1 MKKVAFFAA
10 LAALLSACTEVE
22 KKQTEFG
29 TKLIEKVE
37 KTGDEI
43 VIPYQKWEL
52 PNGLTLVIHEDH
64 SDPIVHVDVTYHV
77 GSAREQLGR
86 SGFAHFYEHMMF
98 QGSDHVADEEH
109 IKTISAAG
117 GQMNGTTNS
126 DRTNYFETLPSNQ
139 LEVALWLEADRMGY
153 FLDAVTQEK
162 FEIQRATVKNE
173 RGQNYD
179 NRPYG
184 LVREK
189 VGQAL
194 YPYGH
199 PYSWSTIGYIDELNR
214 ATLDDLKN
222 FFLRWYG
229 PNNATLTVAGD
240 VNPEEVIAMTEKYFG
255 PIHRGP
261 EVEDVTLEKVTLD
274 EDRYISYED
283 NIRFPLIRFAFPTV
297 PNRHPDEAPLD
308 VLSEIMGGSK
318 SSIFYQKFIKPQIA
332 INAQVSHP
340 CQELAGQFEFT
351 VLPFPG
357 KTLAEMES
365 MIREVIDGFE
375 NYEISDDDLQRFKSQ
390 IEVQT
395 IQQISSVSG
404 KASMLA
410 MWETFEGNPNYI
422 GKDLERYKNVTKED
436 VMRVY
441 NQYIKGQN
449 AVVLSVYPK
458 GQPELKAQEDNFT
471 PVLTDSTYKADDSQ
485 FADLR
490 YVKGEDNFDRSI
502 KPTPS
507 ENPSIKLPDYWTQN
521 FDNGLEVI
529 GVKNDEVPT
538 FALRLAIK
546 AGHRFEDP
554 AKAGVASLTASL
566 LTESTEKYTTEELH
580 NKLDVLGS
588 SISASAN
595 SEEIIVNITGL
606 KKNLDETLEL
616 AQEVLF
622 RPKFSVDDF
631 NRLKNQQLEQIAN
644 QVTEPTVIANNTFK
658 KVLYGDDH
666 IMAIPTIGTM
676 ESVSSIDLAD
686 VTTFYE
692 NHLVPNVSRLVVVGD
707 VDETEIVAKLDFM
720 KSWEQKEVTFQEE
733 AALPALDQTKIYL
746 VNKTGAPQSEIR
758 IGYMALPYDATGEYY
773 KAKLMNFPLGGA
785 FNSRINLNLR
795 EDKGWTYGTHSYFSG
810 SNFVGPFTTGGGI
823 KGSATDSA
831 VVEYMKE
838 FKNYADNGVT
848 DEELSFVK
856 SSLGQSDA
864 LKYETNSQKAS
875 FIDQIL
881 KYDLEGNFIEKQ
893 NTILANITKDEI
905 NALAKKHLPY
915 DKMAIIVVGDK
926 ESIYPGLSKLNYEI
940 VNMNLGDELEAMKRN

>member
-1 MKKVAFFAA
+1 MMKRIAFFAA
-10 LAALLSACTEVE
+10 IVVLLSACTETVN
-22 KKQTEFG
+22 QTEFG

-37 KTGDEI
+37 KKGDEVI
-43 VIPYQKWEL
+43 IPYQKWEL
-52 PNGLTLVIHEDH
+52 PNGLTLIIHEDH

-109 IKTISAAG
+109 IKTVSAAG

-126 DRTNYFETLPSNQ
+126 DRTNYFETLPSSY
-139 LEVALWLEADRMGY
+139 LETALWLESDRMGY
-153 FLDAVTQEK
+153 FLDAVTQQK
-162 FEIQRATVKNE
+162 FEVQRATVKNE
-173 RGQNYD
+173 RGQSYD

-189 VGQAL
+189 VAQAL

-199 PYSWSTIGYIDELNR
+199 PYSWPTIGYLDELNR

-240 VNPEEVIAMTEKYFG
+240 VNPEEVIAMAEKYFG
-255 PIHRGP
+255 PINRGP
-261 EVEDVTLEKVTLD
+261 EVEDVTIEKVTLTGD
-274 EDRYISYED
+274 NYISYED
-283 NIRFPLIRFAFPTV
+283 NIRFPLIQFAFPTV

-357 KTLAEMES
+357 KTLAEMETL
-365 MIREVIDGFE
+365 IREVIEEFDS
-375 NYEISDDDLQRFKSQ
+375 YEISDDDLQRLKSQ
-390 IEVQT
+390 IEAQT
-395 IQQISSVSG
+395 IQQMSSVSG

-422 GKDLERYKNVTKED
+422 GKDLERYRNVTKED
-436 VMRVY
+436 VKRVY
-441 NQYIKGQN
+441 NQYIKGQH

-458 GQPELKAQEDNFT
+458 GQPELAAREDNFT
-471 PVLTDSTYKADDSQ
+471 PVLTDSTYKADDSE
-485 FADLR
+485 FAELK
-490 YVKGEDNFDRSI
+490 YVKGEDNFDRSK
-502 KPTPS
+502 KPAPGA
-507 ENPSIKLPDYWTQN
+507 NPTIKLPDYWTATL
-521 FDNGLEVI
+521 DNGLEVI
-529 GVKNDEVPT
+529 GAKNDEVPT
-538 FALRLAIK
+538 FAIRLAIK

-554 AKAGVASLTASL
+554 AKAGIASLTASL
-566 LTESTEKYTTEELH
+566 MTESTEKYTTEELH

-588 SISASAN
+588 SISATAN
-595 SEEIIVNITGL
+595 SEEIIVNINGL

-616 AQEVLF
+616 AQEILF

-644 QVTEPTVIANNTFK
+644 QVTQPVTVASNTFNEI
-658 KVLYGDDH
+658 LYGKDH
-666 IMAIPTIGTM
+666 IMAIPSIGTT
-676 ESVSSIDLAD
+676 ESVASIDLAD

-692 NHLVPNVSRLVVVGD
+692 NHLAPNVSRLVIVGD
-707 VDETEIVAKLDFM
+707 VSKDEILPKLDFM
-720 KSWEQKEVTFQEE
+720 KSWAKKDVVFPEDKPV
-733 AALPALDQTKIYL
+733 PAVEQTKIYL
-746 VNKTGAPQSEIR
+746 VNKPGAPQSQVR
-758 IGYMALPYDATGEYY
+758 IGYMALPYDVTGDYY
-773 KAKLMNFPLGGA
+773 KARLMNFPLGGA

-795 EDKGWTYGTHSYFSG
+795 EDKGWTYGAGSYFSG
-810 SNFVGPFTTGGGI
+810 SEFAGPFLSYGGI
-823 KGSATDSA
+823 KGNATDSA
-831 VVEYMKE
+831 IVEYMKE
-838 FKNYADNGVT
+838 IKNYADGGISD
-848 DEELSFVK
+848 DELAFMR
-856 SSLGQSDA
+856 SSLGQKDA
-864 LKYETNSQKAS
+864 LDYETNSQKAG
-875 FIDQIL
+875 FMDQIL
-881 KYDLEGNFIEKQ
+881 KYDLDKNFIDQQ
-893 NTILANITKDEI
+893 NDILAKITKEEV
-905 NALAKKHLPY
+905 NELAKKYLPY
-915 DKMAIIVVGDK
+915 DKMIIVVVGDK

-940 VNMNLGDELEAMKRN
+940 VNMNLGDELQAMKKN

>member
-1 MKKVAFFAA
+1 MKRIAFFAA
-10 LAALLSACTEVE
+10 IAVVLSACTE
-22 KKQTEFG
+22 KPKQTEFG
-29 TKLIEKVE
+29 TKLIEKIE
-37 KTGDEI
+37 KKGDEI
-43 VIPYQKWEL
+43 IIPYQKWEL

-98 QGSDHVADEEH
+98 QGSDNIADEEH
-109 IKTISAAG
+109 IKIVSEAG
-117 GQMNGTTNS
+117 GEMNGTTTS
-126 DRTNYFETLPSNQ
+126 DRTNYFETMPSNQ

-153 FLDAVTQEK
+153 FLDAVTQQK
-162 FEIQRATVKNE
+162 FEVQRATVKNE

-189 VGQAL
+189 VAQAL

-199 PYSWSTIGYIDELNR
+199 PYSWPTIGYIEELNR

-240 VNPEEVIAMTEKYFG
+240 VKPEEVIALAEKYFG

-261 EVEDVTLEKVTLD
+261 EVDDVTIEKVTLTGD
-274 EDRYISYED
+274 NYISYED
-283 NIRFPLIRFAFPTV
+283 NIRFPLIQFAFPTV

-357 KTLAEMES
+357 KTLAEMETI
-365 MIREVIDGFE
+365 IREVIDEFDS
-375 NYEISDDDLQRFKSQ
+375 YEISDDDLQRLKSQ

-395 IQQISSVSG
+395 LQQMSSVSG

-410 MWETFEGNPNYI
+410 MWETFEANPNYI
-422 GKDLERYKNVTKED
+422 GKDLERYRNVTKED
-436 VMRVY
+436 VKRVY
-441 NQYIKGQN
+441 NKYIKGQH
-449 AVVLSVYPK
+449 AVILSVYPK
-458 GQPELKAQEDNFT
+458 GQPELRAQEDNFT
-471 PVLTDSTYKADDSQ
+471 PVLTDSTYQPDDSQ
-485 FADLR
+485 FAELK
-490 YVKGEDNFDRSI
+490 YVKGEDSFDRSK
-502 KPTPS
+502 KPAPGA
-507 ENPSIKLPDYWTQN
+507 NPSIKLPDYWTQT

-529 GVKNDEVPT
+529 GAKNDEVPT
-538 FALRLAIK
+538 FAIRLAIS

-554 AKAGVASLTASL
+554 AKAGIASLTASL
-566 LTESTEKYTTEELH
+566 LTESTEKYSTEELH

-588 SISASAN
+588 SISATAN

-606 KKNLDETLEL
+606 RKNLDETLEL
-616 AQEVLF
+616 AQEILF

-644 QVTEPTVIANNTFK
+644 QVTQPTTVASNTFN
-658 KVLYGDDH
+658 KVLYGEGH
-666 IMAIPTIGTM
+666 IMAIPTIGTV

-686 VTTFYE
+686 VTSFYE
-692 NHLVPNVSRLVVVGD
+692 NHLVPNVSRLVIVGD
-707 VDETEIVAKLDFM
+707 VNKDEVLPKLEFM
-720 KSWEQKEVTFQEE
+720 KSWAKKEVTFPEE
-733 AALPALDQTKIYL
+733 KPIPTPEQTKIYL

-758 IGYMALPYDATGEYY
+758 IGYMALPYDATGEFY
-773 KAKLMNFPLGGA
+773 KSKLMNFPLGGA

-795 EDKGWTYGTHSYFSG
+795 EDKGWTYGAGTYFNGTKFSG
-810 SNFVGPFTTGGGI
+810 PFMAYGSI
-823 KGSATDSA
+823 KGNATDSA
-831 VVEYMKE
+831 IVEYMTE
-838 FKNYADNGVT
+838 IREYAESGISD
-848 DEELSFVK
+848 DELSFMRN
-856 SSLGQSDA
+856 SLGQKDA
-864 LKYETNSQKAS
+864 LDYETNSQKAG

-881 KYDLEGNFIEKQ
+881 KYDLDGNFIDKQ
-893 NTILANITKDEI
+893 NDILAKITKEEI
-905 NALAKKHLPY
+905 NELAKKNLPY
-915 DKMAIIVVGDK
+915 DTMIIVVVGDK
-926 ESIYPGLSKLNYEI
+926 ASVYPALSKLNFEI
-940 VNMNLGDELEAMKRN
+940 VNMDLGNELQAMKKN